1 MKDRKMHLNNFFA
14 NVFCFFMVHQKKN
27 IKRNNKIIFYFSKMI
42 NKKKQKQNFAI
53 IFLLKFNSP

>member
-27 IKRNNKIIFYFSKMI
+27 IKRKNKIIFYFSKMI
-42 NKKKQKQNFAI
+42 NKKKQKQNFVQ
-53 IFLLKFNSP
+53 

>member
-27 IKRNNKIIFYFSKMI
+27 IKRNT
-42 NKKKQKQNFAI
+42 
-53 IFLLKFNSP
+53 LKDDISFM